1 MAKIGRN
8 QPCPCGSGQKY
19 KRCCLTAEN
28 IERQQQ
34 QAQAAKVSLI
44 SAIERIQQAA
54 EKKVEEFYELG
65 VFVFFSNS
73 DGDAWLLEVTDQD
86 AVQVAAG
93 AEALK
98 VPVEENS
105 ETIEMNWSH
114 TFEVREKQFH
124 LTSYEDKSTM
134 KLDNVPTQK
143 INAAMRRV
151 MKRYSREML
160 DQVHVP
166 QESEA

>member
-28 IERQQQ
+28 IERQQK
-34 QAQAAKVSLI
+34 QAKAAKVSLVT
-44 SAIERIQQAA
+44 AIERIQQAA
-54 EKKVEEFYELG
+54 EKKVEEFFELG
-65 VFVFFSNS
+65 VFVFFSNGK
-73 DGDAWLLEVTDQD
+73 GDAWLLEVTDKD
-86 AVQVAAG
+86 AVQVAAAG
-93 AEALK
+93 EALK

-114 TFEVREKQFH
+114 TFEVKDKQFY
-124 LTSYEDKSTM
+124 LTAYEDKSEQ
-134 KLDNVPTQK
+134 KLDDVPTQK

-151 MKRYSREML
+151 LKRYSKEL
-160 DQVHVP
+160 LNQVHVS
-166 QESEA
+166 QESDA